1 MVQEQG
7 DRLDSALLRL
17 IGVLLLGGLMGLL
30 DGTIVNVGVDTLGRH
45 FDTSLST
52 VGWVATGY
60 LLAVTVAIP
69 LSAWATDRFGSRRM
83 WLAGLSVFLVGSLAS
98 GLAPSIE
105 TLIIFRVIQGFGG
118 GMLDPIM
125 LTLLARTAGPSRV
138 GRVMGLMGVVIPL
151 GPVLGP
157 IVGGVIIQSLDWRWM
172 FLVNLPIGLVALV
185 LSLRVVPADPPR
197 AGRAASRLDVVGV
210 ALLCPAFAIL
220 VYALSQAGED
230 AGFGATRVLV
240 TLAIG
245 GGLLVGYVV
254 YALRVRGAALID
266 LRLFT
271 NRGFS
276 ASVTV
281 MAVTGVMLFSML
293 FLVPLY
299 YQQVRDHGVLAAGLL
314 LSPLG
319 VGSFIAMPIAGRLSD
334 RVGTRA
340 LVPAGAFAI
349 ALSVLVFTQAGLH
362 TSEAGLA
369 VSVFGTGLGLGFVGA
384 PTMGALYRT
393 LPAESVAQGTS
404 ALYVLNQLGASL
416 GIAVVAL
423 ILQSRAA
430 DGASVETAFHPAFW
444 WVFAGSLAVLAAGW
458 FLPGR
463 PARLPAAVVEPNIS
477 QPVQTS

>member
-1 MVQEQG
+1 MASTQ
-7 DRLDSALLRL
+7 DDLLDPALLRL

-30 DGTIVNVGVDTLGRH
+30 DGTIVNVGVDTLGEH
-45 FDTSLST
+45 FNTSLST
-52 VGWVATGY
+52 IGWVATGY

-69 LSAWATDRFGSRRM
+69 LSAWATDRFGSRRI
-83 WLAGLSVFLVGSLAS
+83 WLTGLSVFLVGSLARERAGPLDREPDRLPGDP
-98 GLAPSIE
+98 GLRGRHAGS
-105 TLIIFRVIQGFGG
+105 
-118 GMLDPIM
+118 DH
-125 LTLLARTAGPSRV
+125 AHTAGAR
-138 GRVMGLMGVVIPL
+138 G
-151 GPVLGP
+151 GPGP
-157 IVGGVIIQSLDWRWM
+157 GG
-172 FLVNLPIGLVALV
+172 
-185 LSLRVVPADPPR
+185 
-197 AGRAASRLDVVGV
+197 AGDGASRLDVVGV

-220 VYALSQAGED
+220 IYALSQAGED

-240 TLAIG
+240 TLLIG
-245 GGLLVGYVV
+245 GGLLVGYIV
-254 YALRVRGAALID
+254 YGLRARGAALID

-271 NRGFS
+271 SRAFS

-299 YQQVRDHGVLAAGLL
+299 YQQVREHGVLAAGLL

-340 LVPAGAFAI
+340 LVPAGAFVI
-349 ALSVLVFTQAGLH
+349 ALSALVFMQAGLH

-393 LPAESVAQGTS
+393 LPAESVPQGTS

-423 ILQSRAA
+423 ILQSRVSN
-430 DGASVETAFHPAFW
+430 GASPEAAFQSAFW
-444 WVFAGSLAVLAAGW
+444 WVFAGSLAVLVAGW

-463 PARLPAAVVEPNIS
+463 PAPLPAAGLGQEVAGSGVRDPGVS
-477 QPVQTS
+477 HT